1 MVVTFA
7 PLTRQLHRTMQ
18 KISFRKDIL
27 PLKNKLFRLALRITL
42 NRAEAEDVVQ
52 ETLIRVWSRRDEWP
66 RLSSIEAFCL
76 RIAKNLAIDRSEK
89 MDAQTVELT
98 PADEQTPDAS
108 GPHERLVAQEQM
120 ALLHRLM
127 DALPEP
133 QRLII
138 HLRDVEEKP
147 YKEIAELL
155 DLTEEQVKVYLFRAR
170 QKIKKRFLD
179 IDNYGL

>member
-1 MVVTFA
+1 
-7 PLTRQLHRTMQ
+7 MQ

-27 PLKNKLFRLALRITL
+27 PLKDKLFRLALRITL
-42 NRAEAEDVVQ
+42 DRAEAEDVVQ
-52 ETLIRVWSRRDEWP
+52 ETLIRVWSKRDEWA

-89 MDAQTVELT
+89 MDAQTVALT
-98 PADEQTPDAS
+98 PAEEQTPDAS
-108 GPHERLVAQEQM
+108 GPHERLVEKEQL
-120 ALLHRLM
+120 ALIHRLM
-127 DALPEP
+127 DELPEP

-147 YKEIAELL
+147 YKEIAGLL

-170 QKIKKRFLD
+170 QKVKKQFLD